1 MLIHFQ
7 AGIGEKGDN
16 YYKKGIFFGCYEI
29 LISESIFDNG

>member
-7 AGIGEKGDN
+7 AGIGEQGDN
-16 YYKKGIFFGCYEI
+16 YKKEIFFGCYEI